1 LRRLRR
7 SEKKLQPQEIRSR
20 KFTKKFWGYNPK
32 EVDAFLIEVANAY
45 QKLLEEVENL
55 KSKAPKYKA
64 EELTEEVHIKIREI
78 LKRKAEVEEEIKKQK
93 MEIEVEIENLR
104 LIRKKMIDKLRLV
117 VFDIVRVAEEIKVD
131 ILKNGNT
138 RR

>member
-1 LRRLRR
+1 
-7 SEKKLQPQEIRSR
+7 
-20 KFTKKFWGYNPK
+20 
-32 EVDAFLIEVANAY
+32 
-45 QKLLEEVENL
+45 
-55 KSKAPKYKA
+55 
-64 EELTEEVHIKIREI
+64 
-78 LKRKAEVEEEIKKQK
+78 